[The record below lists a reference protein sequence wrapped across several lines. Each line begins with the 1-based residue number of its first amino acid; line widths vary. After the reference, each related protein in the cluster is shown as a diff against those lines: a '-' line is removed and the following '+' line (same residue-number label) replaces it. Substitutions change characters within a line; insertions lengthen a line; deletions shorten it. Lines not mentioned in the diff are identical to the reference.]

1 MFRSPEILFRDLNR
15 LSWIQDLLDYT
26 PWKHASYIK
35 NNKRV
40 QTVKMAVKYKK
51 RVLCQTNILPFLEF
65 YGSQKQR
72 GWGGREERNTPKNV

>member
-51 RVLCQTNILPFLEF
+51 KSALPNILPLFLEF
-65 YGSQKQR
+65 YGSQKKR
-72 GWGGREERNTPKNV
+72 GGREKHS

>member
-15 LSWIQDLLDYT
+15 LSWIQNLLDYT
-26 PWKHASYIK
+26 PWKHASNRK

-51 RVLCQTNILPFLEF
+51 KSALPNKYSPIFGILWFTHTHKKGEKTL
-65 YGSQKQR
+65 
-72 GWGGREERNTPKNV
+72 TKNV